1 VEESGII
8 DDMESDL
15 GWTFS
20 PAVQLIYAEESARR
34 RALEERQMMGSM
46 VRIALTIFLS
56 AAAWGQTQPPQ
67 TSSPPPNPSA
77 RPQFTPEQIEKYR
90 KETEERQRND
100 WAWLARY
107 RDANAKLGAP
117 ATGETRV
124 VFIGDSITEA
134 WPRDPQQFFPGKPY
148 IGRGISGQTT
158 PQILVRFQQDVVA
171 LKPKVVVIN
180 AGTNDIAGNTGPST
194 LEMIEDN
201 LKSMAQIAGANG
213 IKVVLASV
221 TPAYDYPWRQG
232 LEPAEKIVALNEW
245 MKSYCA
251 QQSCIYC
258 DYFTALADE
267 KHAMK
272 EGLSSDGVHPNNAG
286 YAIMQRIAEKA
297 IAQALAK

>member
-1 VEESGII
+1 MMRFI
-8 DDMESDL
+8 
-15 GWTFS
+15 
-20 PAVQLIYAEESARR
+20 ART
-34 RALEERQMMGSM
+34 
-46 VRIALTIFLS
+46 ALTILLS
-56 AAAWGQTQPPQ
+56 AAAWGQTQAPQ
-67 TSSPPPNPSA
+67 TSSPPPNPST

-107 RDANAKLGAP
+107 RDANAKLGDP
-117 ATGETRV
+117 AGGETRV
-124 VFIGDSITEA
+124 VFIGDSITEF
-134 WPRDPQQFFPGKPY
+134 WLRDPQQVFPGKPY

-251 QQSCIYC
+251 QRSCIYC
-258 DYFTALADE
+258 DYFTAIADE